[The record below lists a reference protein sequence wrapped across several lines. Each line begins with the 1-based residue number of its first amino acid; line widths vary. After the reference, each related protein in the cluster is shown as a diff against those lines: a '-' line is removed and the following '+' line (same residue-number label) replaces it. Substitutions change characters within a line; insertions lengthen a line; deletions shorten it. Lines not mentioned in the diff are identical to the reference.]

1 MTRYALIGL
10 CLLAGMGP
18 AVAADFPC
26 QKFQKSTDATWA
38 AKEPVEIFGP
48 NGRLDFTPGETYR
61 QGETKAGL
69 DIAKLLDANCA
80 KK

>member
-1 MTRYALIGL
+1 MIRFALIGL
-10 CLLAGMGP
+10 FITVGLGQ
-18 AVAADFPC
+18 AAATDFPC
-26 QKFQKSTDATWA
+26 AKFDKSADGSWA

-61 QGETKAGL
+61 QGDQKAGF

-80 KK
+80 KR